1 MRRMIYKTKRF
12 IHSLKVRWKLRK
24 SFKIW
29 REASFH
35 FQMAAYDMAQTL
47 KGIRP
52 MSGDNLDRMANVT
65 GTQRQE
71 GETDVELRKR
81 LTEIVKQRGA
91 APWKKE

>member
-1 MRRMIYKTKRF
+1 MKRLTYKTKRF
-12 IHSLKVRWKLRK
+12 IHSLKVRWNLRK

-52 MSGDNLDRMANVT
+52 MSRENLERMAEAT
-65 GTQRQE
+65 GTQKHE
-71 GETDVELRKR
+71 GESDDELRNRIKG
-81 LTEIVKQRGA
+81 TIIERGA